1 MTAIQPYAKAVI
13 SLVSAAIAAIVIA
26 LIALPEGAGLLDIS
40 TLAWFVI
47 AAALGR
53 SPNELTEAQEALSN
67 PYGFPRAGRMAK
79 RKRQGSNSKALR
91 WQQEDQR

>member
-47 AAALGR
+47 AAAVVAQAALVFGV
-53 SPNELTEAQEALSN
+53 PNKES
-67 PYGFPRAGRMAK
+67 
-79 RKRQGSNSKALR
+79 
-91 WQQEDQR
+91 